1 MKKHLCAAT
10 FCLLLSLFS
19 ITVAYAEAPS
29 NEVLLERISRL
40 EEKLA
45 VQDNQGS
52 GFLDAWTDK
61 ITLSGVIEVE
71 ACYESIDYDDSAES
85 DEDNSDITLATVE
98 LGVDVD
104 LVKHVSGHILLL
116 WEEDDTEPMDV
127 DEAFITLDGEDVL
140 PLYLMAGKMYVPFG
154 DFTSN
159 MISDPLTLE
168 VGETRESAV
177 LVGFDINGL
186 YGTIYAFNGDVE
198 EADDDDNHVDNFGAS
213 LGYALE
219 KDTMTLDV
227 GVSYINNLIDSDG
240 MGDSYDDA
248 VAEADELGNVLELD
262 DYVGGFGAHIVVE
275 LGSLNLIAEYVGA
288 IDDID
293 YQLDGVSVKEDAI
306 RSWNLEAGYAFELF
320 GKETIVAAAY
330 QGTDNAG
337 DFLPESRFMACI
349 GAGILDY
356 TSLALE
362 FAHDEY
368 ETDDEADIVTAQLAI
383 EF

>member
-1 MKKHLCAAT
+1 MKQHLRTAT
-10 FCLLLSLFS
+10 LCLLLSLFS
-19 ITVAYAEAPS
+19 ATLVWAESPS
-29 NEVLLERISRL
+29 NAVLLERINRL

-45 VQDNQGS
+45 AQDNEPD

-61 ITLSGVIEVE
+61 ITLSGVIEIE
-71 ACYESIDYDDSAES
+71 AFYESIDYDDPAED

-104 LVKHVSGHILLL
+104 LVKHISGHVLLL

-127 DEAFITLDGEDVL
+127 DEAYITLDGEDVL

-154 DFTSN
+154 DYTSN

-186 YGTIYAFNGDVE
+186 YGSVYAFNGDIE

-213 LGYALE
+213 LGYAVE
-219 KDTMTLDV
+219 NDTMTLDA
-227 GVSYINNLIDSDG
+227 GVSYINNLVDSDG
-240 MGDSYDDA
+240 LGDGFDEA
-248 VAEADELGNVLELD
+248 VAEADELGEVLDLV
-262 DYVGGFGAHIVVE
+262 DYVGGFGAHLVAE
-275 LGSLNLIAEYVGA
+275 FGNLNLIAEYVGA
-288 IDDID
+288 IDDIE
-293 YQLDGVSVKEDAI
+293 YRVDGVKVEEDAI
-306 RSWNLEAGYAFELF
+306 QSWNLEAGYTFVLLGNEM
-320 GKETIVAAAY
+320 IVAAAY
-330 QGTDNAG
+330 QGTDNAA
-337 DFLPESRFMACI
+337 DFLPESRYMVCI
-349 GAGILDY
+349 GAGIFDY

-383 EF
+383 

>member
-1 MKKHLCAAT
+1 MKQHLRTAT
-10 FCLLLSLFS
+10 LYLLLSVFS
-19 ITVAYAEAPS
+19 ATLVWAESPS
-29 NEVLLERISRL
+29 NAVLLERINRL

-45 VQDNQGS
+45 VQDNKPG

-61 ITLSGVIEVE
+61 ITLSGVIEIE
-71 ACYESIDYDDSAES
+71 AFYESIDYDDPAED

-104 LVKHVSGHILLL
+104 LVKHVSGHVLLL

-127 DEAFITLDGEDVL
+127 DEAYITLDGEDVL

-154 DFTSN
+154 DYTSN

-177 LVGFDINGL
+177 LIGFDINGL
-186 YGTIYAFNGDVE
+186 YGSVYAFNGDIE

-213 LGYALE
+213 LGYAME
-219 KDTMTLDV
+219 NDTVTLDA
-227 GVSYINNLIDSDG
+227 GVSYINNLVDSDG
-240 MGDSYDDA
+240 LGDSFDEA
-248 VAEADELGNVLELD
+248 VAEADELGEVLELD
-262 DYVGGFGAHIVVE
+262 DYVGGFGAHIVAE
-275 LGSLNLIAEYVGA
+275 FGSLNLIAEYVGA
-288 IDDID
+288 LDDIE
-293 YQLDGVSVKEDAI
+293 YLVDGVKVEEDAI
-306 RSWNLEAGYAFELF
+306 QSWNLEAGYTFVLL
-320 GKETIVAAAY
+320 GKEAMVAAAY

-337 DFLPESRFMACI
+337 DFLPESRYMVCI
-349 GAGILDY
+349 GAGIFDY

-368 ETDDEADIVTAQLAI
+368 ETDDEADTVTAQLAI

>member
-1 MKKHLCAAT
+1 MKQHLRTAT
-10 FCLLLSLFS
+10 LCLLLSLFS
-19 ITVAYAEAPS
+19 ATLVWAESPS
-29 NEVLLERISRL
+29 NAVLLERINRL

-45 VQDNQGS
+45 AQDNEPA

-61 ITLSGVIEVE
+61 ITLSGVIEIE
-71 ACYESIDYDDSAES
+71 AFYESIDYDDPAED

-104 LVKHVSGHILLL
+104 LVKHISGHVLLL

-127 DEAFITLDGEDVL
+127 DEAYITLDGEDVL

-154 DFTSN
+154 DYTSN

-186 YGTIYAFNGDVE
+186 YGSVYAFNGDIE

-213 LGYALE
+213 LGYAVE
-219 KDTMTLDV
+219 NDTMTLDA
-227 GVSYINNLIDSDG
+227 GVSYINNLVDSDG
-240 MGDSYDDA
+240 LGDGFDEA
-248 VAEADELGNVLELD
+248 VAEADELGEVLELD
-262 DYVGGFGAHIVVE
+262 DYVGGFAAHFVAE
-275 LGSLNLIAEYVGA
+275 FGNLNLIAEYVGA
-288 IDDID
+288 IDDIE
-293 YQLDGVSVKEDAI
+293 YRVDGVKVEEDAI
-306 RSWNLEAGYAFELF
+306 QSWNLEAGYTFVLLGNEM
-320 GKETIVAAAY
+320 IVAAAY
-330 QGTDNAG
+330 QGTDNAA
-337 DFLPESRFMACI
+337 DFLPESRYMVCI
-349 GAGILDY
+349 GAGIFDY